1 MPVFRDADVVVATAR
16 AAIANAEALAAAN
29 FTGAFTP
36 SSAFGADHV
45 LRIAGVSRVD
55 QKWFDAAHA
64 GCRLRVIHDRPHST
78 PVPTDVRYASNSGH

>member
-36 SSAFGADHV
+36 ASAFGADHV
-45 LRIAGVSRVD
+45 LAAG
-55 QKWFDAAHA
+55 
-64 GCRLRVIHDRPHST
+64 
-78 PVPTDVRYASNSGH
+78 SGHIENR